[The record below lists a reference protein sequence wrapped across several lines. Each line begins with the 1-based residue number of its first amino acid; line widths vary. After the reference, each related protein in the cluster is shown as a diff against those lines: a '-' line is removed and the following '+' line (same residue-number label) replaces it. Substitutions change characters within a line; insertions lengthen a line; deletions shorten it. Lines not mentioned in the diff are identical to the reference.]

1 MKKPYQITKQAAVKR
16 FQKLVEQHRPS
27 VQLIFPMVEIMELVK
42 EGLTNLLRQVGRE
55 VIEQVMQ
62 EEVRCVVGER
72 GRPRA
77 NRSAYRWGTEKG
89 YCFINGQK
97 IPLTRPRVRNR
108 KQKEVALGSYEM
120 FQRSSLMGE
129 TVWTRMMLGLST
141 RSYSQVV
148 KEFTDSY
155 GVEKSTID
163 AHFIEFSQQKL
174 QELSTRR
181 LDRYRLC
188 AILIDGTCYHDQHLI
203 TAMGLTCEGYKVA
216 LGLRQG
222 ASENATVV
230 GELLSDLQG
239 RGVDFEIPR
248 LYVLDGS
255 KALYAAVRRFAGAAG
270 LIQRCQI
277 HKMRNVTAHL
287 PEDYSPSVKSTLHAA
302 YSSVDYQE
310 AKRTLERLQKELMHR
325 NPSAARSLAEGLEET
340 LTVHRLRVGSI
351 LRESLCSTNM
361 IESAFSIVEEIC
373 RHVKRWRGD
382 DQYLRWIGSGLLFAE
397 SRFNRVRGYR
407 QIPFVVKEL
416 ELAMLKVAAPAV
428 RAGVA

>member
-1 MKKPYQITKQAAVKR
+1 MKKPYQINNRSALKR
-16 FQKLVEQHRPS
+16 FQKLVEEQSPS
-27 VQLIFPMVEIMELVK
+27 IQLILPVVDIINLVK
-42 EGLTNLLRQVGRE
+42 QGLTNLLRQVGRE

-62 EEVRCVVGER
+62 EEVRWVVGDR
-72 GRPRA
+72 SQTRA
-77 NRSAYRWGTEKG
+77 DRQAYRWGSEKG

-97 IPLTRPRVRNR
+97 IPLKRPRVRNR

-141 RSYSQVV
+141 RHYSQVV
-148 KEFTDSY
+148 KEFTDTY
-155 GVEKSTID
+155 GVEKSTVD

-174 QELSTRR
+174 QELLTRR
-181 LDRYRLC
+181 LDRQRLC

-203 TAMGLTCEGYKVA
+203 TAMGLTCEGYKIA

-230 GELLSDLQG
+230 GELLSDLQA
-239 RGVDFEIPR
+239 RGVDFQIPR

-255 KALYAAVRRFAGAAG
+255 KALHAAVRRFASPAG
-270 LIQRCQI
+270 LIQRCQV

-287 PEDYSPSVKSTLHAA
+287 SPEYSPSVKSTLHAA
-302 YSSVDYQE
+302 YCSLDYQE
-310 AKRTLERLQKELMHR
+310 AKRTLDRLHKELMHR

-340 LTVHRLRVGSI
+340 LTVHRLRIASI

-361 IESAFSIVEEIC
+361 IESAFSVVEEIC

-382 DQYLRWIGSGLLFAE
+382 DQYLRWIGSALLFAE

-407 QIPFVVKEL
+407 QIPIVVKEL
-416 ELAMLKVAAPAV
+416 ELAILKVAAPAV